1 MPDSPSRTAAIVL
14 AAVMVL
20 SVVVVPLGAST
31 PAAAAATDV
40 SSTGA
45 SNVVVGQ
52 TTAQQTVEF
61 DMSVSD
67 NSTGTVT
74 VTPANAATVTGFSSV
89 SATGQSG
96 NFSLVGSSSSGD
108 SLDINVEDTGGNDTG
123 TATLSL
129 TITYDTTGAS
139 SGGSAAVELTNG
151 SATTLGNI
159 SSPTF
164 VEPVV
169 DSGNAAD
176 ITAVSGESQTISGI
190 TVNTGGNADASVY
203 LNITS
208 LTNAGG
214 SVGSVSASSGAA
226 TIDQTGIQTVDG
238 SQVAYVDLTNV
249 GSGGS
254 IGTLLQPT
262 LDVTLSG
269 IDASSVPA
277 DTKGVYSVDATTGA
291 RNSSFAPSGP
301 PETNFRVT
309 RPTGVTRAGP
319 GGSGEFDTEKGE
331 GVVYEGALVYRGEDD
346 IKFGGAL
353 RDSLVPVSG
362 GGPLSPPIRRTVD
375 TGRYSNDGTQSTP
388 AITVASPRISSFE
401 IQNTNGADVKGGT
414 VTQSR
419 ANLTLVAEYNYHQAE
434 NIEVIVEEESGLT
447 VTNTV
452 VDDPQANGDGTAR
465 ISMDFRNADPGTY
478 NFTVQ
483 GTDSLTFDDA
493 RRETTVEI
501 SSQEDVGVELA
512 NDTVTQGANVN
523 FDIIGGAA
531 GDYHLVQID
540 ASDLRDDV
548 SPATAATVFRPVG
561 DVEEQGVFDGDRYVP
576 ESDVNSSDDVDA
588 VYAVVEID
596 DDGIG
601 VGSIDTAALDD
612 TSVSITIS
620 DLLAT
625 SGGSFARPL
634 AAAGS
639 GELAADETDF
649 DVEKGEVALGQP
661 SNFYVVGQAVTVNG
675 TAPAAIESVAI
686 YARNNNDFELVELDG
701 DRTLFVDA
709 DGTFEVEGVRL
720 TEGEGGGNGIL
731 SLEGSYRIGVI
742 SAADADLD
750 GDGQVDDQLT
760 TQEFTQGTSEQ
771 KSLRV
776 TGRSLSV
783 TFPSV
788 VRGQIAEEDGS
799 VDVNGTAAGAAE
811 VVFIAVGER
820 GNIISQTIRVDD
832 DGTVDEEDVPVA
844 GLSEGDVTLYVY
856 GTGRDGRVGD
866 GDLPGS
872 FEATTDGLQS
882 WLESSLGQQSLTGDQ
897 VRSAIRGE
905 TTGATAS
912 DDLVETEEVRLTDA
926 QTRVTDVYPSD
937 SAATGINP
945 VAAGDTMIVE
955 GETNL
960 QPGDNVITIELGNQ
974 ETTVELTSTELWG
987 QDGVWVVEIDTD
999 GAAVGTYTL
1008 RAEDGSSTDTIDVDI
1023 VETLETPTPT
1033 PTEETPTPSPTPTA
1047 TPSPTP
1053 TVSPTP
1059 TASPTPTS
1067 AGGPGFG
1074 AVVAIVALLA
1084 AALVAVRRA

>member
-31 PAAAAATDV
+31 PAAAAATDI
-40 SSTGA
+40 TIKKA
-45 SNVVVGQ
+45 TDVVAEQ
-52 TTAQQTVEF
+52 SAAQQTVVF
-61 DMSVSD
+61 DTTVAN
-67 NSTGTVT
+67 NSTDVFTVDT
-74 VTPANAATVTGFSSV
+74 NAIRDQGATVTGAS
-89 SATGQSG
+89 
-96 NFSLVGSSSSGD
+96 
-108 SLDINVEDTGGNDTG
+108 
-123 TATLSL
+123 ATLSGTGTDITVSSASL
-129 TITYDTTGAS
+129 NNSNVEFTVEDNGNNNASDTATVVVDITYDTTGAS
-139 SGGSAAVELTNG
+139 TGTGLSVVVSADGGQSDSSPAAVAPPVSSAGSAADVT
-151 SATTLGNI
+151 SA
-159 SSPTF
+159 
-164 VEPVV
+164 
-169 DSGNAAD
+169 SGQD
-176 ITAVSGESQTISGI
+176 QTVSGIP
-190 TVNTGGNADASVY
+190 VNTGGNTSAFVY
-203 LNITS
+203 VDVSELVA
-208 LTNAGG
+208 AGG
-214 SVGSVSASSGAA
+214 SVGSVTASATGGSAGATGNQSVNGSTVA
-226 TIDQTGIQTVDG
+226 YAEITGIKTG
-238 SQVAYVDLTNV
+238 LTA
-249 GSGGS
+249 
-254 IGTLLQPT
+254 TQPT
-262 LDVTLSG
+262 VDVTLQNV
-269 IDASSVPA
+269 DASNISSGTSLSYAVGAAVGSRNTSFVP
-277 DTKGVYSVDATTGA
+277 GGSTTT
-291 RNSSFAPSGP
+291 SFS
-301 PETNFRVT
+301 VT

-319 GGSGEFDTEKGE
+319 GGSGEFDTETGE
-331 GVVYEGALVYRGEDD
+331 GVVYEGAVVYRGEDD
-346 IKFGGAL
+346 IEFGGAL
-353 RDSLVPVSG
+353 RDSLASVSSG
-362 GGPLSPPIRRTVD
+362 VPLSPPISPTVD

-388 AITVASPRISSFE
+388 AITVDSPRISSFE

-483 GTDSLTFDDA
+483 GTSSLTFDDA

-788 VRGQIAEEDGS
+788 VRGQIAEEDGG

>member
-31 PAAAAATDV
+31 PAAAAATDI
-40 SSTGA
+40 TITKA
-45 SNVVVGQ
+45 TDVVAEQ
-52 TTAQQTVEF
+52 SAAQQTVEF
-61 DMSVSD
+61 DTTVAN
-67 NSTGTVT
+67 NSTDIFTVDT
-74 VTPANAATVTGFSSV
+74 NAIRDQGATVTGAS
-89 SATGQSG
+89 
-96 NFSLVGSSSSGD
+96 
-108 SLDINVEDTGGNDTG
+108 
-123 TATLSL
+123 ATLSGTGTNITVSSASL
-129 TITYDTTGAS
+129 NNSNVEFTVEDNGNNNASDTATVVVDITYDTTGAS
-139 SGGSAAVELTNG
+139 TGTGLSVVVSADGGQSDSSPAAVAPPVSSAGSAADVT
-151 SATTLGNI
+151 SA
-159 SSPTF
+159 
-164 VEPVV
+164 
-169 DSGNAAD
+169 SGQD
-176 ITAVSGESQTISGI
+176 QTVSGIP
-190 TVNTGGNADASVY
+190 VNTGGNTSTFVY
-203 LNITS
+203 VDVSELVA
-208 LTNAGG
+208 AGG
-214 SVGSVSASSGAA
+214 SVGSVTASATGGSAGATGNQSVNGSTVA
-226 TIDQTGIQTVDG
+226 YAEITGIKTG
-238 SQVAYVDLTNV
+238 LTA
-249 GSGGS
+249 
-254 IGTLLQPT
+254 TQPT
-262 LDVTLSG
+262 VDVTLQNV
-269 IDASSVPA
+269 DASNISSGTSLSYAVGAAVGSRNTSFVP
-277 DTKGVYSVDATTGA
+277 DGSTTT
-291 RNSSFAPSGP
+291 SFS
-301 PETNFRVT
+301 VT

-319 GGSGEFDTEKGE
+319 GGSGEFDTETGE
-331 GVVYEGALVYRGEDD
+331 GVVYEDAVVYRGEDD
-346 IKFGGAL
+346 IEFGGAL
-353 RDSLVPVSG
+353 DDSLASVSSG
-362 GGPLSPPIRRTVD
+362 VPLSPPISPTVD

-388 AITVASPRISSFE
+388 AITVDSPRISSFE

-501 SSQEDVGVELA
+501 TSQEDVGVELA

>member
-1 MPDSPSRTAAIVL
+1 
-14 AAVMVL
+14 MVL

-31 PAAAAATDV
+31 PAAAAATDI
-40 SSTGA
+40 TITKA
-45 SNVVVGQ
+45 TDVVAEQ
-52 TTAQQTVEF
+52 SAAQQTVEF
-61 DMSVSD
+61 DTTVAN
-67 NSTGTVT
+67 NSTDIFTVDT
-74 VTPANAATVTGFSSV
+74 NAIRDQGATVTGAS
-89 SATGQSG
+89 
-96 NFSLVGSSSSGD
+96 
-108 SLDINVEDTGGNDTG
+108 
-123 TATLSL
+123 ATLSGTGTNITVSSASL
-129 TITYDTTGAS
+129 NNSNVEFTVEDNGNNNASDTATVVVDITYDTTGAS
-139 SGGSAAVELTNG
+139 TGTGLSVVVSADGGQSDSSPAAVAPPVSSAGSAADVT
-151 SATTLGNI
+151 SA
-159 SSPTF
+159 
-164 VEPVV
+164 
-169 DSGNAAD
+169 SGQD
-176 ITAVSGESQTISGI
+176 QTVSGIP
-190 TVNTGGNADASVY
+190 VNTGGNTSAFVY
-203 LNITS
+203 VDVSELVA
-208 LTNAGG
+208 AGG
-214 SVGSVSASSGAA
+214 SVGSVTASATGGSAGATGSQSVNGSTVA
-226 TIDQTGIQTVDG
+226 YAEITGIKTG
-238 SQVAYVDLTNV
+238 LTA
-249 GSGGS
+249 
-254 IGTLLQPT
+254 TQPT
-262 LDVTLSG
+262 VDVTLQNV
-269 IDASSVPA
+269 DASNISSGTSLSYAVGAAVGSRNTSFVP
-277 DTKGVYSVDATTGA
+277 GGSTTT
-291 RNSSFAPSGP
+291 SFS
-301 PETNFRVT
+301 VT

-319 GGSGEFDTEKGE
+319 GGSGEFDTETGE
-331 GVVYEGALVYRGEDD
+331 GVVYEGAVVYRGEDD
-346 IKFGGAL
+346 IEFGGAL
-353 RDSLVPVSG
+353 RDSLASVSSG
-362 GGPLSPPIRRTVD
+362 VPLSPPISPTVD

-388 AITVASPRISSFE
+388 AITVDSPRISSFE

-483 GTDSLTFDDA
+483 GTSSLTFDDA

-788 VRGQIAEEDGS
+788 VRGQIAEEDGG

>member
-31 PAAAAATDV
+31 PAAAAATDI
-40 SSTGA
+40 TITKA
-45 SNVVVGQ
+45 TDVVAEQ
-52 TTAQQTVEF
+52 SAAQQTVEF
-61 DMSVSD
+61 DTTVAN
-67 NSTGTVT
+67 NSTDIFTVDT
-74 VTPANAATVTGFSSV
+74 NAIRDQGATVTGAS
-89 SATGQSG
+89 
-96 NFSLVGSSSSGD
+96 
-108 SLDINVEDTGGNDTG
+108 
-123 TATLSL
+123 ATLSGTGTDITVSSASL
-129 TITYDTTGAS
+129 NNSNVEFTVEDNGNNNASDTATVVVDITYDTTGAS
-139 SGGSAAVELTNG
+139 TGTGLSVVVSADGGQSDSSPAAVAPPVSSAGSAADVT
-151 SATTLGNI
+151 SA
-159 SSPTF
+159 
-164 VEPVV
+164 
-169 DSGNAAD
+169 SGQD
-176 ITAVSGESQTISGI
+176 QTVSGIP
-190 TVNTGGNADASVY
+190 VNTGGNTSTFVY
-203 LNITS
+203 VDVSELVA
-208 LTNAGG
+208 AGG
-214 SVGSVSASSGAA
+214 SVGSVTASATGGSAGATGNQSVNGSTVA
-226 TIDQTGIQTVDG
+226 YAEITGIKTG
-238 SQVAYVDLTNV
+238 LTA
-249 GSGGS
+249 
-254 IGTLLQPT
+254 TQPT
-262 LDVTLSG
+262 VDVTLQNV
-269 IDASSVPA
+269 DASNISSGTSLSYAVGAAVGSRNTSFVP
-277 DTKGVYSVDATTGA
+277 DGSTTT
-291 RNSSFAPSGP
+291 SFS
-301 PETNFRVT
+301 VT

-319 GGSGEFDTEKGE
+319 GGSGEFDTETGE
-331 GVVYEGALVYRGEDD
+331 GVVYEGAVVYRGEDD
-346 IKFGGAL
+346 IEFGGAL
-353 RDSLVPVSG
+353 RDSLASVSSG
-362 GGPLSPPIRRTVD
+362 VPLSPPISPTVD

-388 AITVASPRISSFE
+388 AITVDSPRISSFE

-501 SSQEDVGVELA
+501 TSQEDVGVELA

-788 VRGQIAEEDGS
+788 VRGQIAEEDGG

>member
-31 PAAAAATDV
+31 PAAAAATDI
-40 SSTGA
+40 TITKA
-45 SNVVVGQ
+45 TDVVAEQ
-52 TTAQQTVEF
+52 SAAQQTVEF
-61 DMSVSD
+61 DTTVAN
-67 NSTGTVT
+67 NSTDIFTVDT
-74 VTPANAATVTGFSSV
+74 NAIRDQGATVTGAS
-89 SATGQSG
+89 
-96 NFSLVGSSSSGD
+96 
-108 SLDINVEDTGGNDTG
+108 
-123 TATLSL
+123 ATLSGTGTDITVSSASL
-129 TITYDTTGAS
+129 NNSNVEFTVEDNGNNNASDTATVVVDITYDTTGAS
-139 SGGSAAVELTNG
+139 TGTGLSVVVSADGGQSDSSPAAVAPPVSSAGSAADVT
-151 SATTLGNI
+151 SA
-159 SSPTF
+159 
-164 VEPVV
+164 
-169 DSGNAAD
+169 SGQD
-176 ITAVSGESQTISGI
+176 QTVSGIP
-190 TVNTGGNADASVY
+190 VNTGGNTSAFVY
-203 LNITS
+203 VDVSELVA
-208 LTNAGG
+208 AGG
-214 SVGSVSASSGAA
+214 SVGSVTASATGGSAGATGSQSVNGSTVA
-226 TIDQTGIQTVDG
+226 YAEITGIKTG
-238 SQVAYVDLTNV
+238 LTA
-249 GSGGS
+249 
-254 IGTLLQPT
+254 TQPT
-262 LDVTLSG
+262 VDVTLQNV
-269 IDASSVPA
+269 DASNISSGTSLSYAVGAAVGSRNTSFVP
-277 DTKGVYSVDATTGA
+277 GGSTTT
-291 RNSSFAPSGP
+291 SFS
-301 PETNFRVT
+301 VT

-319 GGSGEFDTEKGE
+319 GGSGEFDTETGE
-331 GVVYEGALVYRGEDD
+331 GVVYEGAVVYRGEDD
-346 IKFGGAL
+346 IEFGGAL
-353 RDSLVPVSG
+353 RDSLASVSSG
-362 GGPLSPPIRRTVD
+362 VPLSPPISPTVD

-388 AITVASPRISSFE
+388 AITVDSPRISSFE

-501 SSQEDVGVELA
+501 TSQEDVGVELA

-788 VRGQIAEEDGS
+788 VRGQIAEEDGG

-960 QPGDNVITIELGNQ
+960 QPGNNVITIELGNQ

>member
-1 MPDSPSRTAAIVL
+1 
-14 AAVMVL
+14 MVL

-31 PAAAAATDV
+31 PAAAAATDI
-40 SSTGA
+40 TITKA
-45 SNVVVGQ
+45 TDVVAEQ
-52 TTAQQTVEF
+52 SAAQQTVEF
-61 DMSVSD
+61 DTTVAN
-67 NSTGTVT
+67 NSTDIFTVDT
-74 VTPANAATVTGFSSV
+74 NAIRDQGATVTGAS
-89 SATGQSG
+89 
-96 NFSLVGSSSSGD
+96 
-108 SLDINVEDTGGNDTG
+108 
-123 TATLSL
+123 ATLSGTGTDITVSSASL
-129 TITYDTTGAS
+129 NNSNVEFTVEDNGNNNASDTATVVVDITYDTTGAS
-139 SGGSAAVELTNG
+139 TGTGLSVVVSADGGQSDSSPAAVAPPVSSAGSAADVT
-151 SATTLGNI
+151 SA
-159 SSPTF
+159 
-164 VEPVV
+164 
-169 DSGNAAD
+169 SGQD
-176 ITAVSGESQTISGI
+176 QTVSGIP
-190 TVNTGGNADASVY
+190 VNTGGNTSAFVY
-203 LNITS
+203 VDVSELVA
-208 LTNAGG
+208 AGG
-214 SVGSVSASSGAA
+214 SVGSVTASATGGSAGATGSQSVNGSTVA
-226 TIDQTGIQTVDG
+226 YAEITGIKTG
-238 SQVAYVDLTNV
+238 LTA
-249 GSGGS
+249 
-254 IGTLLQPT
+254 TQPT
-262 LDVTLSG
+262 VDVTLQNV
-269 IDASSVPA
+269 DASNISSGTSLSYAVGAAVGSRNTSFVP
-277 DTKGVYSVDATTGA
+277 DGSTTT
-291 RNSSFAPSGP
+291 SFS
-301 PETNFRVT
+301 VT

-319 GGSGEFDTEKGE
+319 GGSGEFDTETGE
-331 GVVYEGALVYRGEDD
+331 GVVYEGAVVYRGEDD
-346 IKFGGAL
+346 IEFGGAL
-353 RDSLVPVSG
+353 DDSLASVSSG
-362 GGPLSPPIRRTVD
+362 VPLSPPISPTVD

-388 AITVASPRISSFE
+388 AITVDSPRISSFE

-483 GTDSLTFDDA
+483 GTSSLTFDDA

-788 VRGQIAEEDGS
+788 VRGQIAEEDGG

-960 QPGDNVITIELGNQ
+960 QPGNNVITIELGNQ

>member
-1 MPDSPSRTAAIVL
+1 MLDSPSRTAAIVL
-14 AAVMVL
+14 AAVMVF
-20 SVVVVPLGAST
+20 SVVVVPFGAST
-31 PAAAAATDV
+31 PAAAAATDI
-40 SSTGA
+40 T
-45 SNVVVGQ
+45 NM
-52 TTAQQTVEF
+52 TTTDIVTEQSAAQQTVEF
-61 DMSVSD
+61 DTTVAN
-67 NSTGTVT
+67 NSTDDFTVNT
-74 VTPANAATVTGFSSV
+74 SAIRARGATVTGASVALSGAGSDITVSS
-89 SATGQSG
+89 A
-96 NFSLVGSSSSGD
+96 SLNNSNVEFTVEDSGD
-108 SLDINVEDTGGNDTG
+108 NTGNDT
-123 TATLSL
+123 ATVVVN
-129 TITYDTTGAS
+129 ITYDTTGAS
-139 SGGSAAVELTNG
+139 TGTGLSVVVSADGGQSASRQTDLVPPVNSAGSAADVT
-151 SATTLGNI
+151 
-159 SSPTF
+159 SSN
-164 VEPVV
+164 
-169 DSGNAAD
+169 DQD
-176 ITAVSGESQTISGI
+176 QTISGI
-190 TVNTGGNADASVY
+190 PVNTGGNTSAFVY
-203 LNITS
+203 VDVSELVA
-208 LTNAGG
+208 AGG
-214 SVGSVSASSGAA
+214 SVGNVTASVTGGSVGTTGSQSVNGSTVAYAE
-226 TIDQTGIQTVDG
+226 ITGINTGQT
-238 SQVAYVDLTNV
+238 TNV
-249 GSGGS
+249 
-254 IGTLLQPT
+254 
-262 LDVTLSG
+262 DVTLQ
-269 IDASSVPA
+269 
-277 DTKGVYSVDATTGA
+277 SVDASNISSGTSLSYAVGA
-291 RNSSFAPSGP
+291 TVGSRNTSFVPDGSTDTSFSAP
-301 PETNFRVT
+301 
-309 RPTGVTRAGP
+309 RPTGVTRTGP
-319 GGSGEFDTEKGE
+319 GGSGEFDTETGE
-331 GVVYEGALVYRGEDD
+331 GVVYEGAVVFRGEDD
-346 IKFGGAL
+346 IEFGGAL
-353 RDSLVPVSG
+353 DDSLASVSSGVP
-362 GGPLSPPIRRTVD
+362 LQPPIRRTVD
-375 TGRYSNDGTQSTP
+375 TGRYSNDGTQNTP
-388 AITVASPRISSFE
+388 AITIDSPRISSFE

-434 NIEVIVEEESGLT
+434 NIELIIDEESGLE

-452 VDDPQANGDGTAR
+452 VDDPQANGDGSAR

-483 GTDSLTFDDA
+483 GSDSLTFDDA

-501 SSQEDVGVELA
+501 SSQEDVSVELA

-576 ESDVNSSDDVDA
+576 ESNVNSSDDVDA
-588 VYAVVEID
+588 AYAVVEIG
-596 DDGIG
+596 DDGVS

-649 DVEKGEVALGQP
+649 DVETGEVALSQP
-661 SNFYVVGQAVTVNG
+661 SNVYVVGQAVTVNG

-686 YARNNNDFELVELDG
+686 YARNNNDYELVELDG

-709 DGTFEVEGVRL
+709 DGTFELEGVRL

-742 SAADADLD
+742 NAADADFDDTD
-750 GDGQVDDQLT
+750 GPDDSLT

-776 TGRSLSV
+776 TGQSLSV

-799 VDVNGTAAGAAE
+799 VDVNGTAAGAVE
-811 VVFIAVGER
+811 VVFIAIGER
-820 GNIISQTIRVDD
+820 GNIISQTISAD
-832 DGTVDEEDVPVA
+832 DGGTIDEEDVPVA

-882 WLESSLGQQSLTGDQ
+882 WLENSLGQQSLTRDQ
-897 VRSAIRGE
+897 VRSAIRAE

-912 DDLVETEEVRLTDA
+912 DDLVETKEVRLTDA

-974 ETTVELTSTELWG
+974 ETTVALTSTELWG

-1008 RAEDGSSTDTIDVDI
+1008 GVEDGSSTDAIDVDI

-1033 PTEETPTPSPTPTA
+1033 PTEETPTPSPTPTPTA

-1067 AGGPGFG
+1067 TGGPGFG